1 MFMYQKNIRSI
12 NIVKIALLS
21 KLIHRLKTIPYQNT
35 SWPFLFFLAAEFNK
49 QILKLIWKFG
59 RARYPKQS

>member
-1 MFMYQKNIRSI
+1 MYQKNIRSI

-35 SWPFLFFLAAEFNK
+35 RWLFFFLAEFNK
-49 QILKLIWKFG
+49 QILKLIRKFE